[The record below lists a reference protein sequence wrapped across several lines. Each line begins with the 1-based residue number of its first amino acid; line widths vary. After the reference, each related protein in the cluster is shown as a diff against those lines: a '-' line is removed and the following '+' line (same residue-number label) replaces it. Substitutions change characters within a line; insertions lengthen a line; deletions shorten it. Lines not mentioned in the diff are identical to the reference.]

1 MKDFCYIALGDSIAL
16 GTITYWSGTI
26 GYPIRMLPELGR
38 RYGRITFRSFARNGD
53 RAEDLLLRLK
63 ASASLRRWVQQADL
77 ITLCIGGNN
86 VMGSVGI
93 PGFTRAYL
101 PGLEAGTR
109 RFERVYPQILRELRR
124 LNPSCR
130 LLTMTIYNPYSRLRE
145 PALHR
150 LAQKYLGRI
159 NRCIRAQ
166 EGVLL
171 VDAASRFA
179 CGPIEQLCCLYPRT
193 GILFR
198 NPHPTPWGQQC
209 LAAMHLQALPEFP
222 CLTGGVETP

>member
-16 GTITYWSGTI
+16 GTITYWSGTV
-26 GYPIRMLPELGR
+26 GYPIRMLPELRR
-38 RYGRITFRSFARNGD
+38 RYGRIAFRNFARNGD

-63 ASASLRRWVQQADL
+63 TSASLRHWVQNADL

-86 VMGSVGI
+86 VMAAVQI

-109 RFERVYPQILRELRR
+109 RFERVYPQIIRELRR
-124 LNPSCR
+124 LNPHCR
-130 LLTMTIYNPYSRLRE
+130 LLSMTVYNPYSCRRE
-145 PALHR
+145 PALFR

-166 EGVLL
+166 EDVIL
-171 VDAASRFA
+171 VDAAQRFSL
-179 CGPIEQLCCLYPRT
+179 GPIEKLCCLYPRM
-193 GILFR
+193 GALFR
-198 NPHPTPWGQQC
+198 NPHPTQIGRASC
-209 LAAMHLQALPEFP
+209 RER
-222 CLTGGVETP
+222 V